1 VLQEFKDIL
10 DALKLACR
18 HHFNRYMCLY
28 MIKQLLKS
36 RFLDENDVNDVMV
49 LRKLFYEI
57 LIMFIAAISY

>member
-1 VLQEFKDIL
+1 
-10 DALKLACR
+10 
-18 HHFNRYMCLY
+18 

-57 LIMFIAAISY
+57 LIMFIAAISYWISVAEEKYENELI